1 LPNTLN
7 PNTVFELLHNTI
19 NGLFLP
25 TQGFG
30 ELTAPN
36 IVNILPRS
44 TQISIGLVRKTD
56 PSLRVVTVNCS
67 HCSRCIVTQTQQ
79 KRSMQSENIHPVAG
93 GSLGQTLCLQ
103 LQC

>member
-1 LPNTLN
+1 MFGFTASNTLN

-36 IVNILPRS
+36 IVNILLCS
-44 TQISIGLVRKTD
+44 SQISVELIGNANVGALVMA
-56 PSLRVVTVNCS
+56 LNCS
-67 HCSRCIVTQTQQ
+67 CTLRASGNKHSKTALVKVRTLDGLQVKHCV
-79 KRSMQSENIHPVAG
+79 
-93 GSLGQTLCLQ
+93 
-103 LQC
+103 

>member
-1 LPNTLN
+1 VFGFTASNTLN

-36 IVNILPRS
+36 IVNILPS
-44 TQISIGLVRKTD
+44 SAQISVGLVRNTALIKVRTFI
-56 PSLRVVTVNCS
+56 L
-67 HCSRCIVTQTQQ
+67 
-79 KRSMQSENIHPVAG
+79 
-93 GSLGQTLCLQ
+93 LQ
-103 LQC
+103 EAV